1 MQNSLIALAMLLS
14 VQVMAQQSDTRFNHT
29 IETTAPPEMIWQIWT
44 DVPNW
49 KTWDD
54 GLKDAE
60 LNGPFTATSQGVLI
74 PDKGPRS
81 KFVLTEVIPG
91 QSYTFR
97 TKLPL
102 GALNVKRF
110 LTTENSKTIF
120 THEVWFT
127 GLTKNFFGRAL
138 GRNYRSLLP
147 GVMEK
152 IRLLAEQKPTL
163 K

>member
-1 MQNSLIALAMLLS
+1 MQHSLIAFALLLTLPAL
-14 VQVMAQQSDTRFNHT
+14 AQQSNTRFSHT
-29 IETTAPPEMIWQIWT
+29 LETSAPPTAIWRIWT

-54 GLKDAE
+54 GLKAAE
-60 LNGPFTATSQGVLI
+60 LNGPFATGTTGMLV
-74 PDKGPRS
+74 PDKGPKA
-81 KFVLTEVIPG
+81 KFTVTEVIPE

-102 GALNVKRF
+102 GSLYVKRM
-110 LTTENSKTIF
+110 LTNQSGQTTI

-127 GLTKNFFGRAL
+127 GLTKGIFGRAL
-138 GRNYRSLLP
+138 GRNYRAMLP

-152 IRLLAEQKPTL
+152 IRRIAEDQPTPQ
-163 K
+163 